1 MKTKLDETNLAIIR
15 ALRDG
20 RTPYR
25 DIAADLGLSEV
36 TVRNRASRLM
46 DEEVLSIA
54 GLVDVEKLPGHT
66 LAVVAVKLNSPDLV
80 RHGELFAALRGVVSV
95 LVVTGRFDLL
105 LTVLFNEEHDLL
117 DFYTAEFARCH
128 LHVASIE
135 TFVVYKGFNA
145 SVSYTL

>member
-1 MKTKLDETNLAIIR
+1 MKTKLDDVNLAILR

-20 RTPYR
+20 RTSYR

-36 TVRNRASRLM
+36 TVRTRATRLM
-46 DEEVLSIA
+46 DDDVLRVA
-54 GLVDVEKLPGHT
+54 GLTDVDRLPGHS
-66 LAVVAVKLNSPDLV
+66 LAVVAVKLNTPDLV
-80 RHGELFAALRGVVSV
+80 RHGELFASLHGVISV
-95 LVVTGRFDLL
+95 LVVTGRFDLI

-117 DFYTAEFARCH
+117 QFYTAEFAKCH

-145 SVSYTL
+145 AVPYVL